1 MRANGAVRAAA
12 VVVNLALAGMSP
24 LNPFIVIVGPT
35 AGGTTEL
42 AIELATRLPG
52 TGECICADSMQI
64 YRGMDI
70 GTAKPSAAQRS
81 AVPHHLLD
89 LVDPSE
95 DGFTVDRW
103 LALAQDAISQIR
115 GRGRWPIV
123 VGGTNLYIQAL
134 LHGLFDGPEPAP
146 ELRKALAG
154 LDNEALRQRLEA
166 IDPPAAARI
175 HANDRR
181 RAIRAIEVFE
191 QTGRRISDLQSQWSS
206 IATVP
211 ADLRLIG
218 LEYSVATI
226 NARINARVKAMFE
239 VGLVEEVRRVQ
250 GSGGLGRQASEA
262 LGYRQVLDHLS
273 GRLSL
278 DEATE
283 QIKIATRQLAKQQ
296 RTWLKR
302 FRRLAGSA
310 WVEADD
316 LSPQALVNEALA
328 ALAHPQASSAGP
340 GPSRDR

>member
-1 MRANGAVRAAA
+1 MRATGTLRAAA
-12 VVVNLALAGMSP
+12 VVVDLALAGMSP

-35 AGGTTEL
+35 AGGKTEL
-42 AIELATRLPG
+42 AIELAARLPG

-103 LALAQDAISQIR
+103 LALAQDAIRQIR

-146 ELRKALAG
+146 ELRNAIAAL
-154 LDNEALRQRLEA
+154 DDEALRQRLQA

-206 IATVP
+206 PATVP
-211 ADLRLIG
+211 AEVQLIG
-218 LEYSVATI
+218 LEYSAPTI
-226 NARINARVKAMFE
+226 NARINARVKAMFAA
-239 VGLVEEVRRVQ
+239 GLVEEVRRVQ
-250 GSGGLGRQASEA
+250 ERGGLGRQASEA
-262 LGYRQVLDHLS
+262 VGYRQVLEHLA

-278 DEATE
+278 DETTE
-283 QIKIATRQLAKQQ
+283 QIKIATRRLAKQQ
-296 RTWLKR
+296 RTWLRR
-302 FRRLAGSA
+302 FRRYGGSA

-316 LSPQALVNEALA
+316 LSPQELVNEALA
-328 ALAHPQASSAGP
+328 ALGHRQPSQAGP
-340 GPSRDR
+340 GPS

>member
-1 MRANGAVRAAA
+1 MRATGALRAVA
-12 VVVNLALAGMSP
+12 VVVNLALASMSP

-35 AGGTTEL
+35 AGGKTEL

-52 TGECICADSMQI
+52 SGECICADSMQI

-95 DGFTVDRW
+95 DGFSVDRW
-103 LALAQDAISQIR
+103 LALAQDAISGIR
-115 GRGRWPIV
+115 ERGRWPIV

-134 LHGLFDGPEPAP
+134 LHGLFDGPEPAR
-146 ELRKALAG
+146 ELRDALAA
-154 LDNEALRQRLEA
+154 LDDKTLRQRLEA

-206 IATVP
+206 ITTIP

-218 LEYSVATI
+218 LEYGVATI

-239 VGLVEEVRRVQ
+239 AGLVEEVRRVQ

-262 LGYRQVLDHLS
+262 LGYRQVLDHLA

-278 DEATE
+278 QETIE
-283 QIKIATRQLAKQQ
+283 QIKIGTRQLAKQQ
-296 RTWLKR
+296 RTWLRR
-302 FRRLAGSA
+302 FRRHAGSA
-310 WVEADD
+310 WVEANE
-316 LSPQALVNEALA
+316 LSPQALVDEALA
-328 ALAHPQASSAGP
+328 ALSHPQPSPAGP
-340 GPSRDR
+340 GPS

>member
-1 MRANGAVRAAA
+1 
-12 VVVNLALAGMSP
+12 MSP

-35 AGGTTEL
+35 AGGKTEL
-42 AIELATRLPG
+42 AIELAKALPG
-52 TGECICADSMQI
+52 AGECICADSMQI

-146 ELRKALAG
+146 GLRDAIAA
-154 LDNEALRQRLEA
+154 LDNDALRQRLQA

-218 LEYSVATI
+218 LEYSVPTI

-239 VGLVEEVRRVQ
+239 AGLVEEVRRVQ
-250 GSGGLGRQASEA
+250 GSGGLGGQASEA
-262 LGYRQVLDHLS
+262 LGYRQVLDHLA

-278 DEATE
+278 EEATE
-283 QIKIATRQLAKQQ
+283 QIKIATRRLAKQQ
-296 RTWLKR
+296 RTWLRR
-302 FRRLAGSA
+302 FRRHGGSA

-316 LSPQALVNEALA
+316 LSPQELMDEALA
-328 ALAHPQASSAGP
+328 ALGHPQPSATGS
-340 GPSRDR
+340 GPS